1 MLTSGS
7 GSRIA
12 SHAQSLTGI
21 YSVACLDGNAAQVH
35 VGTLILAAVISVVFY
50 SYRQSTCSIRI
61 VVDLSDLALVFR
73 CQYIVMLGLNVD
85 ALVHLRVGRIE
96 RIFSHAER

>member
-21 YSVACLDGNAAQVH
+21 DVISSLDGNAAQVH

-61 VVDLSDLALVFR
+61 VVDPSDLALIFR
-73 CQYIVMLGLNVD
+73 SQYIVMLGLNVD

-96 RIFSHAER
+96 RILPHAEG